1 MEITYRPFENTD
13 TKDIIKLQ
21 NEWVKENITYGYQA
35 DSYDEFINYDK
46 EYFYAAIDCGRV
58 VGYVT
63 AEICVNN
70 GNGYMN
76 VFPKG
81 EKYLRVNDLYV
92 SADYRNNS
100 IGEKL
105 LTIVEEKAKENNVG
119 RFFISSATKDAEAV
133 RRFYRRNGY
142 QIWTTVF
149 FK

>member
-35 DSYDEFINYDK
+35 DSVDEIVNYNK
-46 EYFYAAIDCGRV
+46 EYFYVAIDGGRV

-63 AEICVNN
+63 AEICVND
-70 GNGYMN
+70 GLGYMN
-76 VFPKG
+76 VYPKG
-81 EKYLRVNDLYV
+81 TKYLQVNDLYV
-92 SADYRNNS
+92 CSDCRSNR

-105 LTIVEEKAKENNVG
+105 LSLVEEKAKENNFQH
-119 RFFISSATKDAEAV
+119 FFISSATKDAEAV